1 MRCQDAPPGHI
12 LRKDQIILRLNKMS
26 VVSRR
31 TGKPSTPTI
40 RHAYTLK
47 KDANA
52 DDGQDK
58 ATGVNGHDN
67 SLPGDEMGLSP
78 PLDDADRLQNLVHF
92 AEWAEGAI
100 DTQKK
105 DIDRISASVS
115 KIEKDMRS
123 FKDFMTMVR
132 KELSMRPTN
141 IEMDEIRSSV
151 SSLRDEMD
159 DSGFDRRATEGSL
172 SFEDVDLMT
181 ESIAKISHK
190 VSEFD
195 PLKLEVQ
202 LLKSRLKRFEDDA
215 KEAGLPVESRVRGTP
230 APPTPRRPHE
240 SPAYVKPLV
249 ETLQRTVA
257 GIEKRTLGA
266 TPSEAESSKRRRI
279 SGEDILGPPAL
290 RVRSGSLARKPSRL
304 SNVQLPKNSPE
315 RPEADVDDFGG
326 TTYVDSGDDSAQ
338 LPKPAN
344 KRLSAISGIHARSSP
359 TTRDASPVASTP
371 IQRDQPQ
378 NKRPAT
384 PPNKDRCDAPTIG
397 SSKEAPS
404 LEPKKKKG
412 RGGDRRSQAYIMA
425 SAQKNVALAPERPK
439 STPKKDKKS
448 EAEKDVEKKARGQ
461 SRGFDV
467 DGCPLTANGTRDKRF
482 RTGQWMGKRD
492 KPRVYKKRKREGI
505 IRSEER
511 AEKDDGEETDED
523 EREMND
529 ERPEKIVPSVERD
542 DMPATPRTVM
552 HQRQSYGKGVEGQQQ
567 TRQETLEERER
578 LVRETIER
586 EMNMGI

>member
-1 MRCQDAPPGHI
+1 
-12 LRKDQIILRLNKMS
+12 MS
-26 VVSRR
+26 VISRR

-40 RHAYTLK
+40 RHAYALK
-47 KDANA
+47 KDGSA
-52 DDGQDK
+52 GGVQDK
-58 ATGVNGHDN
+58 TNGVNSHDN
-67 SLPGDEMGLSP
+67 SVVGDEIVLSP
-78 PLDDADRLQNLVHF
+78 PLDDADRLQNLIHF

-141 IEMDEIRSSV
+141 IEMDEVRSSV

-159 DSGFDRRATEGSL
+159 DSRFDRRATEGSL
-172 SFEDVDLMT
+172 SFDDVDLMT
-181 ESIAKISHK
+181 ESIATISHK

-215 KEAGLPVESRVRGTP
+215 KEAGFPVESRVRGTP
-230 APPTPRRPHE
+230 APATPRRPHE

-257 GIEKRTLGA
+257 GIEKRTLDA
-266 TPSEAESSKRRRI
+266 IPPETESSKRRRI
-279 SGEDILGPPAL
+279 SGEDILGPPAS

-304 SNVQLPKNSPE
+304 SNVQLPKDSPE
-315 RPEADVDDFGG
+315 RPEADVGDLGG
-326 TTYVDSGDDSAQ
+326 TIDVEVSGDDSAQ

-344 KRLSAISGIHARSSP
+344 KRLSEISGIQTRSNATP
-359 TTRDASPVASTP
+359 RNASPVASTP
-371 IQRDQPQ
+371 IQRDQSQ

-384 PPNKDRCDAPTIG
+384 PPNKDQSDAPTMG
-397 SSKEAPS
+397 SSKETPS
-404 LEPKKKKG
+404 LESQKKKN

-425 SAQKNVALAPERPK
+425 AVQKNVALAPGQPK
-439 STPKKDKKS
+439 STPKRDKKS
-448 EAEKDVEKKARGQ
+448 EAERNVEKRAKGH
-461 SRGFDV
+461 SREFDV

-482 RTGQWMGKRD
+482 RTGNWMGKQRD
-492 KPRVYKKRKREGI
+492 RRKKKEREENTP
-505 IRSEER
+505 SEEMV
-511 AEKDDGEETDED
+511 EEDDGEETDED

-529 ERPEKIVPSVERD
+529 ERPEKIVPSVEKD
-542 DMPATPRTVM
+542 DMSATRRTAT
-552 HQRQSYGKGVEGQQQ
+552 HPRQSYGKSAEGQQQ
-567 TRQETLEERER
+567 TRQETLAERER
-578 LVRETIER
+578 LVKETIER
-586 EMNMGI
+586 EMNMGT